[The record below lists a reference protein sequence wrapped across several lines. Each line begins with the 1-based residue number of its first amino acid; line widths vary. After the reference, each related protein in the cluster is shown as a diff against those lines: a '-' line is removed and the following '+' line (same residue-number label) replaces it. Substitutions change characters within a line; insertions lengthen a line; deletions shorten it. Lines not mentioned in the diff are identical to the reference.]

1 MICFLN
7 LFKGFKKQQ
16 FTLSMLTELKTPV
29 SYKLNNY
36 SINQTL
42 IFVRKN
48 RYNIFLFFGEI
59 ETIRFVN
66 YNVS

>member
-1 MICFLN
+1 
-7 LFKGFKKQQ
+7 
-16 FTLSMLTELKTPV
+16 MLTELKTPV

-42 IFVRKN
+42 IFVHKN